1 MLNQSDLTEL
11 TKGNIIDH
19 FLMIRKIESRN
30 TKAGK
35 KFLSMDLGDKSG
47 SINTN
52 IWNDT
57 TGFDNISDNGKVGD
71 IIKVLGSV
79 DEFQGV
85 PQIKVS
91 SIRLTT
97 PADNVE
103 VQNFLPLSA
112 RDPEV
117 MEKELLVR
125 IDEISNAHLKELL
138 KNIFSGERMEK
149 FKTAPAG
156 KSWHHGYI
164 HGLIEHTLEM
174 IKICD
179 LMCEFHPEI
188 NRDLLAAGAILHDF
202 GKTEELSY
210 DSSFN
215 YSDKGKL
222 IGHIVICASMIE
234 EETKKLAEFPEELKN
249 LLIHLVLSHQGKL
262 EYASPVVPK
271 TVEAIALYQA
281 DELSAKVNAY
291 IGVINSDMTTEGNWT
306 KFIHLAQT
314 DLYKNNLSEESENK
328 INKSLFD

>member
-11 TKGNIIDH
+11 TRGNIIDH
-19 FLMIRKIESRN
+19 FLMIRKIEMRN

-35 KFLSMDLGDKSG
+35 KFLSMELGDKSG
-47 SINTN
+47 SINSN
-52 IWNDT
+52 VWNDT
-57 TGFDNISDNGKVGD
+57 TGFDNVADNCKVGD
-71 IIKVLGSV
+71 IIKVAGSI
-79 DEFQGV
+79 DEFQGL

-91 SIRLTT
+91 SIKLTT

-103 VQNFLPLSA
+103 VQDFLPRSA

-117 MEKELLVR
+117 MEKELFLR
-125 IDEISNAHLKELL
+125 IDEISNSYLKDLL
-138 KNIFSGERMEK
+138 KNIFSGERLEK

-164 HGLIEHTLEM
+164 HGLIEHTLEV

-179 LMCEFHPEI
+179 LMCDFHPGI
-188 NRDLLAAGAILHDF
+188 NRDILAAGAILHDF

-234 EETKKLAEFPEELKN
+234 EETKKLTDFPVELKN

-271 TVEAIALYQA
+271 TMEAIALYQA

-291 IGVINSDMTTEGNWT
+291 VGAINSDMSTEGNWT

-314 DLYKNNLSEESENK
+314 DLYKSNLSEELENK